1 MVIKGFHIGHLLKA
15 VGKAI
20 WADNILTIAA
30 AVAYNFFFS
39 IFPLLLFA
47 APLLALV
54 GNKQQLFN
62 WILQQMAGSVP
73 PAAYTMLAGV
83 ARDVVFA
90 PNAPGLVSIG
100 AVLTLYS
107 ASNIFGSL
115 MGALNIAY
123 HVKNDRRPW
132 WKQRL
137 IQLAMVFVAGGLMTL
152 AAVVMIAGPN
162 IVDTVAR
169 VTHLG
174 GLTKWGWMI
183 LQYPLAATFLVSA
196 FWLMYYILPD
206 FPQHK
211 RQILV
216 GAVIAA
222 ALWVIA
228 TTLFRLYVINFTT
241 FNKAYGT
248 VGAVL
253 LLLSWMYYSMVVVLA
268 GGELNAELA
277 KGTGEVAPEPKT
289 EYDKQVAAAQTERAK
304 EDRHEE
310 RKKEQKEVR
319 QGAKREEVAKGAEG
333 GGSG

>member
-1 MVIKGFHIGHLLKA
+1 MVIKGFHIGRLLKA

-62 WILQQMAGSVP
+62 WIMEQLAGSVP
-73 PAAYTMLAGV
+73 PAAYTLLAGV
-83 ARDVVFA
+83 AHDVVFA

-137 IQLAMVFVAGGLMTL
+137 IQLAMVIVAGGMMSL
-152 AAVVMIAGPN
+152 AATVMIAGPN
-162 IVDTVAR
+162 IVDIVAR
-169 VTHLG
+169 VTHSDS
-174 GLTKWGWMI
+174 LTKWGWMI
-183 LQYPLAATFLVSA
+183 LQYPLAFTFLVSA

-216 GAVIAA
+216 GAIIAA

-310 RKKEQKEVR
+310 KKKEQKEVR
-319 QGAKREEVAKGAEG
+319 SNAKREQLAKGGE
-333 GGSG
+333 

>member
-1 MVIKGFHIGHLLKA
+1 MVIKGYHVGHLLKE

-39 IFPLLLFA
+39 IFPLMLFA
-47 APLLALV
+47 APLLSLV
-54 GNKQQLFN
+54 GNKQQSFN
-62 WILQQMAGSVP
+62 WILNQLAGTVP
-73 PAAYTMLAGV
+73 PAAYSMLAAV

-90 PNAPGLVSIG
+90 PNAPGLISIG
-100 AVLTLYS
+100 AVLTAYS

-137 IQLAMVFVAGGLMTL
+137 IQLGMVVVAGGLLTIA
-152 AAVVMIAGPN
+152 AAVMMAGPN
-162 IVDTVAR
+162 IVESVAHF
-169 VTHLG
+169 THLG

-183 LQYPLAATFLVSA
+183 LQYPLAFGFLVLA

-211 RQILV
+211 SQILV

-228 TTLFRLYVINFTT
+228 TTLFREYVIHFTT

-248 VGAVL
+248 IGAVL
-253 LLLSWMYYSMVVVLA
+253 LLLTWMYYSMAVVLA
-268 GGELNAELA
+268 GGELNAEIA

-289 EYDKQVAAAQTERAK
+289 EYDKKIAAAQTARVEQDRHVEKKKEAQEVHSEAKRTKLAK
-304 EDRHEE
+304 E
-310 RKKEQKEVR
+310 
-319 QGAKREEVAKGAEG
+319 
-333 GGSG
+333 

>member
-1 MVIKGFHIGHLLKA
+1 MVIKGFHVGHLLKA

-62 WILQQMAGSVP
+62 WILDQMAGSVP
-73 PAAYTMLAGV
+73 PAAYTLLVGV

-137 IQLAMVFVAGGLMTL
+137 IQLGMVVVAGGLMTL
-152 AAVVMIAGPN
+152 AAAVMIAGPN
-162 IVDTVAR
+162 IVDAVAR
-169 VTHLG
+169 FTHLDS
-174 GLTKWGWMI
+174 LTKWGWMI

-216 GAVIAA
+216 GAIIAA
-222 ALWVIA
+222 ALWVLA

-277 KGTGEVAPEPKT
+277 KGTGEIAPEPKT
-289 EYDKQVAAAQTERAK
+289 EYDKKVAAAQTERAK

-319 QGAKREEVAKGAEG
+319 ENAKREEVAKGAEG
-333 GGSG
+333 

>member
-1 MVIKGFHIGHLLKA
+1 MVIKGYHLGHLLKE

-47 APLLALV
+47 APLLSLV

-62 WILQQMAGSVP
+62 WILEQMAGTVP

-90 PNAPGLVSIG
+90 PNAPGLVSVG
-100 AVLTLYS
+100 AVLTAYS

-137 IQLAMVFVAGGLMTL
+137 IQLGMVIVAGGLLTI
-152 AAVVMIAGPN
+152 AAAVMIAGPN

-183 LQYPLAATFLVSA
+183 LQYPLAFGFLVLA

-211 RQILV
+211 SQILV
-216 GAVIAA
+216 GAAIAA

-228 TTLFRLYVINFTT
+228 TTLFRQYVIHFTT

-248 VGAVL
+248 VGGVL
-253 LLLSWMYYSMVVVLA
+253 LLLTWMYYSMAVVLA
-268 GGELNAELA
+268 GGELNAEIA
-277 KGTGEVAPEPKT
+277 KGTGEIAPEPKT
-289 EYDKQVAAAQTERAK
+289 EYDKKIAAAQTARVEQ
-304 EDRHEE
+304 DRHEE
-310 RKKEQKEVR
+310 MKKEAKEVR
-319 QGAKREEVAKGAEG
+319 SEAKRTKLAKE
-333 GGSG
+333 